1 MGRKPTSPPALK
13 EARELLRLAK
23 QAGSKGWRTRRERAA
38 AALLATVPADK
49 LRPREIEVAATAAK
63 GRKRQALE
71 ALIEE
76 RAKAREEAKARKREK
91 DAQAKRAKR
100 AEARRLA
107 APFGVERLIDAEGR
121 GVGAIV
127 RAFLEQADKR
137 PWCASGD
144 VQVRAGARR
153 ESDDAEDLELESVVD
168 LARLTAAEG
177 GVVADLLLNRLI
189 AVAFAAEKKRDKK
202 RPKKRRKLD
211 AFQPN
216 QPPPQYR
223 RGPTEAPKGGGAKPA
238 DEKTQALLLKG
249 ARGRLAYLEAYK
261 PTDLDQPPILITLD

>member
-1 MGRKPTSPPALK
+1 MARKPTTPPELK
-13 EARELLRLAK
+13 EARALLRLAK
-23 QAGSKGWRTRRERAA
+23 QAGSKSWRTRRERAA
-38 AALLATVPADK
+38 AALLAKVPADK
-49 LRPREIEVAATAAK
+49 LRPRELEVAATAAK
-63 GRKRQALE
+63 GRALKKIE
-71 ALIEE
+71 GLIEE
-76 RAKAREEAKARKREK
+76 RAQAREEAKARKREK

-100 AEARRLA
+100 AEARKLA
-107 APFGVERLIDAEGR
+107 APFGVEREIDAEGR
-121 GVGAIV
+121 GVGVIV
-127 RAFLEQADKR
+127 RAFLAEAGKR
-137 PWCASGD
+137 TWCAAGE

-189 AVAFAAEKKRDKK
+189 AVAFAAEKRRDKK

-238 DEKTQALLLKG
+238 NEATQALLLKG

-261 PTDLDQPPILITLD
+261 LTDLDQPPILITLD